1 MVEVGTSNVC
11 ADEEEEEES
20 LTVLTEAR
28 HLEVISAPNTPAHSW
43 RLKERMKTVSVAL
56 VLCLNIPVDPPDIV
70 KIQPCARLEA
80 WTDPLSMPPS
90 KAIEAI
96 GNSLQK
102 AYERWQPRARYKQS
116 LDPTVEEV
124 KKLCMSLRRNA
135 KEERVLFHYNGHG
148 VPKPTANGEIWVFNK
163 SFTQY
168 IPLSIYELQAWMG
181 APSIY
186 VYDCSNAA
194 IIVKLFEQFAE
205 QHEEEMK
212 LKGNSGSSSPVPPTF
227 RQCIQLGACGAKE
240 VLPMNPDLPA
250 DVFTACLTT
259 PINMAVRWY
268 LLQNKGKLLN
278 GLSLDIV
285 DKIPGQLNDR
295 RTMLGELNWIF
306 TAITDTIAWNTLPRD
321 LFQKLFRQDLLV
333 ASLFRNFLLAQRIM
347 RSYDCTPVSSPELPQ
362 THQHPMWDAWDLALE
377 LCLSQLPTAL
387 RSEDLYSHVHSPFF
401 EEQLT
406 AFQVWLNLGHEQ
418 RHPPEQLP
426 IVLQVLLS
434 QVHRPR
440 ALELLGSFLAL
451 GPWAVNLVL
460 SVGIFPYVLRLL
472 QSSARELRPLLVF
485 LWAKILA
492 VDPGCKADLVRE
504 NGYKYFLQVLGDTS
518 MPAEHRTMAAF
529 VLGVIVWEYPEGQR
543 VTLQGSLMPLCLE
556 QVTDSHAPLR
566 QWATIC
572 LGRTWHHHPDA
583 RWAATR
589 DNAHEKL
596 YSLLT
601 DHVPEV
607 RAAAVFSLGTFISS
621 LANGERTDH
630 ARAIDHTIAIMLA
643 NTVSYDGSPL
653 VREELVVALQLLIL
667 MYESSFVT
675 VARQYFQNENADV
688 SPVSLASSTD
698 SIMSPS
704 GSMRNVLGRPNSKQV
719 TSPGQALGSS
729 PDMSILEFGHMSPL
743 GVRRTASTHSISN
756 LGVSN
761 AFSGVSSL
769 SYSGMY
775 SKLWLTLL
783 ALEHDPFPGVSSLAK
798 VVVEY
803 VRNKA
808 LTGSREIVE
817 QKVESAPGTPI
828 NKPVF
833 LAGESPPSTID
844 TGTPRS
850 RPRIHLSNHTEEGEE
865 GFMKPMVSTEFV
877 EWSAKIFILPHQ
889 KSTEELNSPSSPL
902 HAFSERSVNSRLLA
916 ESEERRSV
924 GTNKLDDQVF
934 IHRNPSPPAVLL
946 FHPTDPL
953 LTVADKSY
961 VTIWDV
967 ERNNRVSHWCNSN
980 AGSSCISSLAVV
992 NPGTLSTYV
1001 ATGCDDGSIRIWK
1014 DAYQNSHLAVQ
1025 EPPSLITA
1033 FQATNDMTP
1042 ATRGAGLLLSWEQDT
1057 KTLVVGGDSR
1067 TVRLWD
1073 LQAER
1078 RTMELPTGGESKTIV
1093 TAIHSHQAGPWIVA
1107 GFSDGYVRVL
1117 DRRHPS
1123 NRSVV
1128 RQWREHTSWVISSHL
1143 LNASQATTKIITGV
1157 VSGEV
1162 RLWDMRQANSV
1173 QVCAPNQEMTAM
1185 ATHANAHLFA
1195 TGSVNQ
1201 VIAVHHA
1208 SGSSV
1213 NAIKYHDGFMG
1224 TRIGPVSCLAFHPR
1238 RVLLAAGTTDSY
1250 ISVYGLSRR

>member
-1 MVEVGTSNVC
+1 MVEMEKTKLS
-11 ADEEEEEES
+11 ADEDEEEEAPP
-20 LTVLTEAR
+20 TVLREER
-28 HLEVISAPNTPAHSW
+28 HLEPITGANTAAHSW

-80 WTDPLSMPPS
+80 WIDPLSMAPS
-90 KAIEAI
+90 KAIDEI

-102 AYERWQPRARYKQS
+102 AYERWQPRARYKQN
-116 LDPTVEEV
+116 LDPTVDDV

-163 SFTQY
+163 SYTQY

-194 IIVKLFEQFAE
+194 IIVKLFEQFAD
-205 QHEEEMK
+205 QHEEGMK
-212 LKGNSGSSSPVPPTF
+212 
-227 RQCIQLGACGAKE
+227 CIQLGACGAKE

-250 DVFTACLTT
+250 DVFSACLTT

-268 LLQNKGKLLN
+268 LLQNKGKLLQ
-278 GLSLDIV
+278 GLNLDIV
-285 DKIPGQLNDR
+285 DKIPGQLSNR

-377 LCLSQLPTAL
+377 LCLVQLPTAL
-387 RSEDLYSHVHSPFF
+387 CSEDLYSHVHSPFF

-406 AFQVWLNLGHEQ
+406 AFQVWLNLGHEI

-492 VDPGCKADLVRE
+492 VDPSCKADLVRE
-504 NGYKYFLQVLGDTS
+504 KGYKYFLQVLADTS

-529 VLGVIVWEYPEGQR
+529 VLSVIVWEHPEGQR
-543 VTLQGSLMPLCLE
+543 VALQGSLMPLCLE
-556 QVTDSHAPLR
+556 QVSDPHPPLR

-572 LGRTWHHHPDA
+572 LGHTWHHLPDA

-596 YSLLT
+596 YNLLS
-601 DHVPEV
+601 DPVPEV
-607 RAAAVFSLGTFISS
+607 RAAGVFSLGTFISS
-621 LANGERTDH
+621 LASGERTDH
-630 ARAIDHTIAIMLA
+630 ARAIDHTIAITLA
-643 NTVSYDGSPL
+643 NTVTHDGSPL
-653 VREELVVALQLLIL
+653 VRKELVVALQLLIL
-667 MYESSFVT
+667 TYESSFVN
-675 VARQYFQNENADV
+675 VARQYFREEMSDL
-688 SPVSLASSTD
+688 SPQSLASSTD

-704 GSMRNVLGRPNSKQV
+704 SSISRVFSRHNAKQV
-719 TSPGQALGSS
+719 TSPGHGLGSS
-729 PDMSILEFGHMSPL
+729 PDMSMLEYGHVSPV
-743 GVRRTASTHSISN
+743 GVRRTASTHSIPN

-761 AFSGVSSL
+761 VFSGVSSL

-775 SKLWLTLL
+775 WKLWQTLVT
-783 ALEHDPFPGVSSLAK
+783 LERDPFPEVGSLARD
-798 VVVEY
+798 VVEF
-803 VRNKA
+803 VKNKA
-808 LTGSREIVE
+808 LSGSKEISE

-828 NKPVF
+828 NKPLF
-833 LAGESPPSTID
+833 IAGESPPSTID
-844 TGTPRS
+844 VSTPTRS
-850 RPRIHLSNHTEEGEE
+850 RSRNHLNSHCDEVDNSY
-865 GFMKPMVSTEFV
+865 MKPLVRTEFV
-877 EWSAKIFILPHQ
+877 EWSAKTFILPRQ
-889 KSTEELNSPSSPL
+889 KSTEELSSPSSPL
-902 HAFSERSVNSRLLA
+902 HSFTDRCSSTRLLA
-916 ESEERRSV
+916 ESEERRNV

-934 IHRNPSPPAVLL
+934 VHRNPSPPAVLL
-946 FHPTDPL
+946 FHPTEPL
-953 LTVADKSY
+953 LTVADKSNIM
-961 VTIWDV
+961 IWDV
-967 ERNNRVSHWCNSN
+967 EQNSRISHWSNSN
-980 AGSSCISSLAVV
+980 CGSSCITSLAVL
-992 NPGTLSTYV
+992 NPGTSATYV
-1001 ATGCDDGSIRIWK
+1001 ASGCDDGSVRVWK
-1014 DAYQNSHLAVQ
+1014 DVFQSSHQ
-1025 EPPSLITA
+1025 STQDQPSLVTA
-1033 FQATNDMTP
+1033 FQATTDINP
-1042 ATRGAGLLLSWEQDT
+1042 ATRGTGLLLSWEQDS
-1057 KTLVVGGDSR
+1057 KTLVLGGDSR

-1078 RTMELPTGGESKTIV
+1078 RTVELPTGGESKTFV
-1093 TAIHSHQAGPWIVA
+1093 SAIHSHQAGPWIVA
-1107 GFSDGYVRVL
+1107 GFSDGYLRVL
-1117 DRRHPS
+1117 DRRLAS
-1123 NRSVV
+1123 NRAVV
-1128 RQWREHTSWVISSHL
+1128 RQWREHPSWVISTHL
-1143 LNASQATTKIITGV
+1143 LNASQATTKIISGV

-1162 RLWDMRQANSV
+1162 RLWDMRQSNSV
-1173 QVCAPNQEMTAM
+1173 QVCAPTQEMTAM

-1195 TGSVNQ
+1195 TGYVNQ
-1201 VIAVHHA
+1201 VIGVHHA

-1213 NAIKYHDGFMG
+1213 NTIKYHDGFMG